1 MFGFGKK
8 KKEAKIK
15 AEQEQLA
22 IEEAQRKEESHKKLV
37 EKYNKAKEY
46 DERVAKGE
54 DPETVRNS
62 VYGQSQNAEMKE
74 EKVQVEETSNEQ
86 EEVVEE
92 QVVEEQPVEETTA
105 QEQPA
110 EETKVAEEV
119 QEEEPTQEEVVE
131 ETKVEETKAAEEQP
145 VEESANEEEPVQ
157 EEKPEVYDEVETEKK
172 TLVKTV
178 KKNENNEVVSVKEHK
193 VEEEPKEEVQPK
205 EDVKEEQVEESK
217 EVKAPSKEEKVEETK
232 PVKESKKV
240 EEEANFKVLVEADP
254 SDKTN
259 GKYEIFQESGGF
271 RYRLVA
277 SNGQVMATSEV
288 YTSAKGAQNGITTLK
303 NNLEKLIFRV
313 ETDKH
318 RKSQFTAS
326 TQQNKLLV
334 QSANYSSKSAAE
346 SAEESFKNFATATK
360 IVLINDSDES
370 EPELVDRTLFK
381 NTTGK
386 GKYEIVFNLNS
397 QAYQFLLKASNGQ
410 TIITSK
416 FYKSESSVKTAI
428 SKFRNDVKNGT
439 FYTVKDKNGMYEF
452 RLYNEAN
459 KLVQSGIA
467 FDTKTKCI
475 SNIESVV
482 RFIDS
487 PIVNK

>member
-54 DPETVRNS
+54 DPEIVRNS

-92 QVVEEQPVEETTA
+92 QVVEEQPVEGT
-105 QEQPA
+105 QEEA
-110 EETKVAEEV
+110 VEETKVVEEV
-119 QEEEPTQEEVVE
+119 QDEEPTQEEVVE
-131 ETKVEETKAAEEQP
+131 ETKVAEEQP
-145 VEESANEEEPVQ
+145 VEETQEETVQ

-178 KKNENNEVVSVKEHK
+178 KKNENNEVVSVKEHN

-217 EVKAPSKEEKVEETK
+217 EVKAPSKEEKIEETK
-232 PVKESKKV
+232 PVKDNKKV

>member
-62 VYGQSQNAEMKE
+62 VYGQSQNAEIKE

-86 EEVVEE
+86 EEAV
-92 QVVEEQPVEETTA
+92 
-105 QEQPA
+105 
-110 EETKVAEEV
+110 EETKVEE
-119 QEEEPTQEEVVE
+119 TQEEAVE

-232 PVKESKKV
+232 PVKENKKV

-360 IVLINDSDES
+360 IVLINDTDES

>member
-22 IEEAQRKEESHKKLV
+22 IEEAQRKEESHKKLI

-62 VYGQSQNAEMKE
+62 VYGQTQSSETKE
-74 EKVQVEETSNEQ
+74 EEVQVEEPVQ
-86 EEVVEE
+86 EEPVEE
-92 QVVEEQPVEETTA
+92 KPVEEQPVEETQV
-105 QEQPA
+105 QEEVQDEEPVE
-110 EETKVAEEV
+110 EETVEESAQEEV
-119 QEEEPTQEEVVE
+119 QEEPT
-131 ETKVEETKAAEEQP
+131 
-145 VEESANEEEPVQ
+145 Q

-193 VEEEPKEEVQPK
+193 VEEEPKEEVQSK
-205 EDVKEEQVEESK
+205 EDVKVEQVEESK
-217 EVKAPSKEEKVEETK
+217 EVKTPSKEEHVEETK

-360 IVLINDSDES
+360 IVLINDTDES

>member
-22 IEEAQRKEESHKKLV
+22 IEEAQRKEESHKKLI

-62 VYGQSQNAEMKE
+62 VYGQTQSSETKE
-74 EKVQVEETSNEQ
+74 EEVQVEEPVQ
-86 EEVVEE
+86 EEPVEE
-92 QVVEEQPVEETTA
+92 KPVEGQPVEETQV
-105 QEQPA
+105 QEEVQDEEPVE
-110 EETKVAEEV
+110 EETVEESAQEEV
-119 QEEEPTQEEVVE
+119 QEEPT
-131 ETKVEETKAAEEQP
+131 
-145 VEESANEEEPVQ
+145 Q

-193 VEEEPKEEVQPK
+193 VEEEPKEEVQSK
-205 EDVKEEQVEESK
+205 EDVKVEQVEESK
-217 EVKAPSKEEKVEETK
+217 EVKTPSKEEHVEETK

-360 IVLINDSDES
+360 IVLINDTDES

>member
-22 IEEAQRKEESHKKLV
+22 IEEAQRKEESHKKLI

-62 VYGQSQNAEMKE
+62 VYGQSQSSETKE
-74 EKVQVEETSNEQ
+74 EEVQVEEPVQ
-86 EEVVEE
+86 EE
-92 QVVEEQPVEETTA
+92 PVEEKPVE
-105 QEQPA
+105 EQPA
-110 EETKVAEEV
+110 EETKVEETQVQEEV
-119 QEEEPTQEEVVE
+119 QDEEPVQEEVVE
-131 ETKVEETKAAEEQP
+131 ESAQEEVQ
-145 VEESANEEEPVQ
+145 EEPAQ

-193 VEEEPKEEVQPK
+193 VEEEPKEEVQSK

-217 EVKAPSKEEKVEETK
+217 EVKAPSKEEHVEETK

-240 EEEANFKVLVEADP
+240 EEQANFKVLVEADP

-475 SNIESVV
+475 SNI
-482 RFIDS
+482 
-487 PIVNK
+487 